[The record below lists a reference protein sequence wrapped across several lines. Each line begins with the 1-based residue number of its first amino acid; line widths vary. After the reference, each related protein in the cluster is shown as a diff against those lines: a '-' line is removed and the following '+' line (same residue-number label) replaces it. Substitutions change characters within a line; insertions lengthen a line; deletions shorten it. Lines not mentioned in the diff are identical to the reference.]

1 MASQSS
7 EITDGGLTVTY
18 HLRDDLKWSNGDPL
32 TAEHFVYA
40 FQRIADPA
48 TKSGSIY
55 LITDCCMV
63 ENAEEI
69 STGEL
74 PVSELGVSAPD
85 KQTFVIDLEQPFFL
99 YLFVIILCHVLRS
112 MIACILLKV
121 TLSMIAGTKFFCR
134 NLSSPGTTRSGLL
147 PFFSYCGLKIGADC
161 GIIESI
167 RSAVC

>member
-63 ENAEEI
+63 ANAEKI

-85 KQTFVIDLEQPFFL
+85 KKAFVIELEQPCP
-99 YLFVIILCHVLRS
+99 YLNSLVSLCCFSPCSREFVNSCSGSYASSADTLLSCCLLRR
-112 MIACILLKV
+112 L
-121 TLSMIAGTKFFCR
+121 
-134 NLSSPGTTRSGLL
+134 
-147 PFFSYCGLKIGADC
+147 
-161 GIIESI
+161 
-167 RSAVC
+167 